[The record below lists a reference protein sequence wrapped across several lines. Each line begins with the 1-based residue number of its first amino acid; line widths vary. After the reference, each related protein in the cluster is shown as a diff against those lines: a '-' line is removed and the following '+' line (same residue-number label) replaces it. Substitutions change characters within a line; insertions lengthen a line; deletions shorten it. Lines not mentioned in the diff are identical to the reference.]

1 MSIRIECHNIYGG
14 TDVYYF
20 DGDSSSTIA
29 EAKLKFAELRSTGS
43 NVVSIIDNDSGDF
56 INPKELYKTTVS

>member
-14 TDVYYF
+14 TNVYHF